1 MSLFLLLD
9 GNSVAYRAFFAL
21 PTDMATASGQVT
33 NAVYGFTSML
43 INLLKDH
50 RPDRIAVTF
59 DRPEPTFRHE
69 MISDYKAGRAETPDI
84 LRQQMGLVRQLVNTL
99 HIPTVE
105 LAGFEA
111 DDIIAT
117 LATQARDRGL
127 DVMVVTGDRDTYQ
140 LVEDPHVKV
149 LYNRRGVSDYVLY
162 DEAGIHDRTGVTPV
176 QYPQYAALRGDPSD
190 NLAGVPGVGEKTAA
204 KLINTYGDLDGIF
217 AHLDELT
224 PKLRQNMAEAEP
236 IVRRNAQATPL
247 LRDVPINVDLDDL
260 VIAEW
265 DFEEVR
271 QLFNFLEFRTL
282 WDRLL
287 EVTEGGGKGAADVE
301 SSVAAPFEVD
311 VEQVPAAEAAVELI
325 NAWSASSAPLAI
337 EAAWEGRA
345 GRSPIEGLAFVELP
359 AEGAGVQTA
368 VSTTVRTPA
377 SAAAGPEGAAA
388 EGAGVQTA
396 VSTTV
401 RTPASGSPVPVV
413 WIGGWLLGEDDV
425 RAALSRLLGPGGA
438 PVSAHD
444 AKALMRGLST
454 IGVDFSHLELDT
466 AIGAYLVDPAGD
478 QYLLEDLSARYGGVD
493 LRAPDAPP
501 EGQLDLGGGGA
512 EPYVEAARRAG
523 AIALL
528 VEPLSAALSARGLSP
543 LYDEIE
549 RPLVRVLA
557 RMEEAGVGVDEDYLR
572 TLAKR
577 LTEEARALELEI
589 QELAGEPFVV
599 NSTKQLRE
607 ILFVKL
613 GLAPNKRTKTGFST
627 DAQSLEKLRGQ
638 HPIIEALLH
647 YREVEKLRSTYGDA
661 LLAEV
666 AADGRIHA
674 TFNQTVARTG
684 RLSSDQPN
692 LHNIPIRSDEGREFR
707 RAFIPAAGCRF
718 LVADYNQIE
727 LRVIAHLAE
736 DPGLVEAFRAGIDIH
751 NVTAARVF
759 GVDGADVTLAQRS
772 KAKMVSYGLAYGME
786 SYGLAQRLAIPVD
799 EATQILHAYFEAFPN
814 VKAYMDRVV
823 AEARSRGYTE
833 TLFGRRRQIPELQ
846 AGNYRIRQAGERQAM
861 NAGIQ
866 GLAADIFKAALVRI
880 DRRLDGAGMA
890 SRLVL
895 QVHDEVIL
903 EVPPAEE
910 QAAAALVAEA
920 MTGAAELNVP
930 LEVHVSWG
938 DTWAGA
944 KS

>member
-1 MSLFLLLD
+1 
-9 GNSVAYRAFFAL
+9 
-21 PTDMATASGQVT
+21 
-33 NAVYGFTSML
+33 
-43 INLLKDH
+43 
-50 RPDRIAVTF
+50 
-59 DRPEPTFRHE
+59 
-69 MISDYKAGRAETPDI
+69 
-84 LRQQMGLVRQLVNTL
+84 
-99 HIPTVE
+99 
-105 LAGFEA
+105 
-111 DDIIAT
+111 
-117 LATQARDRGL
+117 
-127 DVMVVTGDRDTYQ
+127 MVVTGDRDTYQ

-162 DEAGIHDRTGVTPV
+162 DEAGIHDRTGVTPA
-176 QYPQYAALRGDPSD
+176 QYPEYAALRGDPSD

-204 KLINTYGDLDGIF
+204 KLINTYGDLDGVF

-224 PKLRQNMAEAEP
+224 PKLRQNMAAAEP
-236 IVRRNAQATPL
+236 MVRRNAQATPL
-247 LRDVPINVDLDDL
+247 IRDVPIDVDIDDL

-287 EVTEGGGKGAADVE
+287 EVTEGGGKGAAE
-301 SSVAAPFEVD
+301 TQSSAGAPFEVD
-311 VEQVPAAEAAVELI
+311 VEQVPATEAAVELV
-325 NAWSASSAPLAI
+325 NAWRATAAPLAM
-337 EAAWEGRA
+337 EVAWEGRP
-345 GRSPIEGLAFVELP
+345 GRSAIEGLAFVELP
-359 AEGAGVQTA
+359 VAASRSDGA
-368 VSTTVRTPA
+368 
-377 SAAAGPEGAAA
+377 
-388 EGAGVQTA
+388 
-396 VSTTV
+396 
-401 RTPASGSPVPVV
+401 PVPVV
-413 WIGGWLLGEDDV
+413 WIGASLLADHEV
-425 RAALSRLLGPGGA
+425 RAALSRLLGPDGA

-444 AKALMRGLST
+444 AKAIMRGLST
-454 IGVDFSHLELDT
+454 IGVDFSQLELDT

-501 EGQLDLGGGGA
+501 EGQLDLGGGGV
-512 EPYVEAARRAG
+512 EPFVEAARRAG

-528 VEPLSAALSARGLSP
+528 VEPLGAALSARGLSP

-613 GLAPNKRTKTGFST
+613 ALAPNKRTKTGFST

-638 HPIIEALLH
+638 HPIIEALLR

-666 AADGRIHA
+666 AGDGRIHA

-736 DPGLVEAFRAGIDIH
+736 DPGLVEAFRTGIDIH

-759 GVDGADVTLAQRS
+759 GVAGDEVTLAQRS

-799 EATQILHAYFEAFPN
+799 EAAQILHAYFEAFPN

-833 TLFGRRRQIPELQ
+833 TLFGRRRLIPELQ

-880 DRRLDGAGMA
+880 DRRLDGSAMA

-903 EVPPAEE
+903 EVPPDEE
-910 QAAAALVAEA
+910 QAAAALVVEA
-920 MTGAAELNVP
+920 MTGAAALSVP